1 MIGIYM
7 IRQEC
12 YCRIFSKQHSDV
24 TGGEARGEGILAV
37 MIGIVI
43 LAIFLF
49 VR

>member
-1 MIGIYM
+1 MWCFI
-7 IRQEC
+7 
-12 YCRIFSKQHSDV
+12 RIFSKQHSDV
-24 TGGEARGEGILAV
+24 TSGEARGEVTLAV